1 MTDGSPSTAEPCG
14 FPPIYIPV
22 GRIGDVSTSAR
33 VTSFG
38 RTFVGEVQD
47 KEITFIAASIA
58 YYAFV
63 SLIPLL
69 LLLLVTI
76 SVVVNQATATEI
88 VNTATSSL
96 PASAQNL
103 VESAVGNQ
111 SGATGATIVSVAAL
125 LWSALKLFRGLDTAF
140 SRVYG
145 RESGG
150 IATQV
155 KNGVITLAA
164 MILGA
169 IVAVGLGALVSLW
182 PVEVVVADISL
193 VAVIGT
199 LVTLLALAVVL
210 LPLYYFLPGGDV
222 TVREAVPGAVF
233 GAAGLTVLQIVF
245 RIYAARAGTFEA
257 YGVLGGVLLLV
268 TVLYFAGMVLLLG
281 VVLNAILA
289 GRAAGTERSE
299 GGLAARL
306 RSGGKA

>member
-1 MTDGSPSTAEPCG
+1 M
-14 FPPIYIPV
+14 
-22 GRIGDVSTSAR
+22 STSAR
-33 VTSFG
+33 ATSFG
-38 RTFVGEVQD
+38 RAFVGEVQE

-69 LLLLVTI
+69 LLLLVTV
-76 SVVVNQATATEI
+76 SVAVDQSTANEI
-88 VNTATSSL
+88 VSGATSSL
-96 PASAQNL
+96 PASAQEL
-103 VESAVGNQ
+103 VEGAVSNQ
-111 SGATGATIVSVAAL
+111 DGAGGATAVSLVAL

-150 IATQV
+150 IAAQV

-164 MILGA
+164 VILGA
-169 IVAVGLGALVSLW
+169 IVAVGIGVAVSFW
-182 PVEVVVADISL
+182 PVEATVAGVSA
-193 VAVIGT
+193 VAVVGT
-199 LVTLLALAVVL
+199 LATLLALVAVL

-222 TVREAVPGAVF
+222 TLREAVPGAAL
-233 GAAGLTVLQIVF
+233 AAIGFTVLQIVF
-245 RIYAARAGTFEA
+245 RVYAARASAFEA

-281 VVLNAILA
+281 VVLNALLA
-289 GRAAGTERSE
+289 GRIAGHEGSSG

-306 RSGGKA
+306 RSGGQA

>member
-1 MTDGSPSTAEPCG
+1 
-14 FPPIYIPV
+14 
-22 GRIGDVSTSAR
+22 

-38 RTFVGEVQD
+38 QTFVGEVQD

-69 LLLLVTI
+69 LLLLVAV
-76 SVVVNQATATEI
+76 SVVANQATATEI
-88 VNTATSSL
+88 VNAATSSL
-96 PASAQNL
+96 PASAQRL

-111 SGATGATIVSVAAL
+111 NGAAGATVVSVAAL

-155 KNGVITLAA
+155 KNGVVTLAA
-164 MILGA
+164 VILGA
-169 IVAVGLGALVSLW
+169 IVAVGLGAAVSLW
-182 PVEVVVADISL
+182 PVEVSVAGVSA
-193 VAVIGT
+193 VAVVGT
-199 LVTLLALAVVL
+199 LATLLALVVVL

-222 TVREAVPGAVF
+222 TVREAVPGAAFCAV
-233 GAAGLTVLQIVF
+233 GLTVLQIAF
-245 RIYAARAGTFEA
+245 RIYAARAGAFEA

-281 VVLNAILA
+281 VVLNAVLA
-289 GRAAGTERSE
+289 GRTAGGERTDE
-299 GGLAARL
+299 GGLAERL
-306 RSGGKA
+306 RSGGQA